1 MKRLLVYTIA
11 FLTGAVLLGL
21 EIVASRVL
29 APYFGNSIFVW
40 GSLISVFLLALSI
53 GYFWGG
59 SMADRYPSFT
69 SLAMVVFVASAFVLV
84 LPLVYL
90 PASRFMVSLDLE
102 FRMSVLLTSM
112 LFFLLPSVLIGMV
125 SPYIIKLSASELA
138 VIGQTAGNIY
148 SVSTM
153 GSITG
158 ALGVSFFLIPVMGTR
173 PIILLA
179 AGMLILAGLLCLS
192 AQVLAVRTSGRTS
205 FQEAPGLELPQDG
218 HGVSPAGIC
227 PQCVKKTAGRS

>member
-1 MKRLLVYTIA
+1 MKRFLVYTIA

-69 SLAMVVFVASAFVLV
+69 VLAMVVFVASVFVLV

-90 PASRFMVSLDLE
+90 PASRFMASLDLE
-102 FRMSVLLTSM
+102 FRLSVLLTSM

-125 SPYIIKLSASELA
+125 SPYMIKLSASELA

-173 PIILLA
+173 AIILLA
-179 AGMLILAGLLCLS
+179 GGMLILAGLLCLT
-192 AQVLAVRTSGRTS
+192 AQLLTMRTSGRAS
-205 FQEAPGLELPQDG
+205 SQGVPGLELPQDG
-218 HGVSPAGIC
+218 DGVSPAGIC
-227 PQCVKKTAGRS
+227 PLCVQKTGDRG

>member
-1 MKRLLVYTIA
+1 MKKLLVYTIA
-11 FLTGAVLLGL
+11 FLNGAVLLGL

-69 SLAMVVFVASAFVLV
+69 VLAMVVFVASAFVLV
-84 LPLVYL
+84 LPLIYL

-102 FRMSVLLTSM
+102 FRLSVLLTTM

-173 PIILLA
+173 AIILLA
-179 AGMLILAGLLCLS
+179 GGMLILAGLLCLA
-192 AQVLAVRTSGRTS
+192 AQLMTLRLSRRTSSQG
-205 FQEAPGLELPQDG
+205 APGLELPQNSA
-218 HGVSPAGIC
+218 GVNPAGMC
-227 PQCVKKTAGRS
+227 PQCVQKPADRT

>member
-173 PIILLA
+173 AIILLA
-179 AGMLILAGLLCLS
+179 GGMLILAGLLCLS